1 MALVFLSLSGQG
13 EVIRTAA
20 TEEEEEED
28 KLEREE
34 SRRGKN
40 PLVGGRSGGVTCVP
54 LSLHRVWVSSL
65 PPSVFSTA
73 LREEEITEIDW
84 SHLGRELVK
93 TVEGGLRSTRSAAG
107 GRQPKPNPF
116 SVSFFLLFSVTCLV
130 FHSRN
135 EWKTKRE
142 RGKGKTFYLR
152 PRSAA
157 L

>member
-93 TVEGGLRSTRSAAG
+93 TVEGGLRSTRSPAQA
-107 GRQPKPNPF
+107 KPLF
-116 SVSFFLLFSVTCLV
+116 RFFLSFIFCDLPGFPFT
-130 FHSRN
+130 
-135 EWKTKRE
+135 E
-142 RGKGKTFYLR
+142 
-152 PRSAA
+152 
-157 L
+157 

>member
-93 TVEGGLRSTRSAAG
+93 TVEERPAVDAVD
-107 GRQPKPNPF
+107 GRWSPAQAKPLF
-116 SVSFFLLFSVTCLV
+116 RFFLSFFL
-130 FHSRN
+130 
-135 EWKTKRE
+135 
-142 RGKGKTFYLR
+142 
-152 PRSAA
+152 
-157 L
+157 

>member
-54 LSLHRVWVSSL
+54 LSLSL
-65 PPSVFSTA
+65 CIVCGFRLFPPPY
-73 LREEEITEIDW
+73 
-84 SHLGRELVK
+84 LV
-93 TVEGGLRSTRSAAG
+93 
-107 GRQPKPNPF
+107 
-116 SVSFFLLFSVTCLV
+116 
-130 FHSRN
+130 
-135 EWKTKRE
+135 
-142 RGKGKTFYLR
+142 
-152 PRSAA
+152 PRSGKKR
-157 L
+157 